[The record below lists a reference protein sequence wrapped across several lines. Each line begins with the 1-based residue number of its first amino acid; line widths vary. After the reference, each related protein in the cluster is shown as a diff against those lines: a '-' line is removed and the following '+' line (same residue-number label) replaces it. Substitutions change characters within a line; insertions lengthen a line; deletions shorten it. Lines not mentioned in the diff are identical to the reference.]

1 MPAYRQESNPYDTIR
16 LLHRRLTTRPDGLL
30 FPMIQTLEAE
40 IDETGSVRFN
50 HPVHLDRKH
59 RVLVMV
65 MPDEVTCPVEETPE
79 DWNRP
84 HIDQPYR
91 YLPSA
96 S

>member
-1 MPAYRQESNPYDTIR
+1 
-16 LLHRRLTTRPDGLL
+16 
-30 FPMIQTLEAE
+30 MIQTLEAE
-40 IDETGSVRFN
+40 VDERGTVKLA
-50 HPVHLDRKH
+50 HPVSFDRKH

-65 MPDEVTCPVEETPE
+65 IGDDRRESDEDSAS

-84 HIDQPYR
+84 YIDQPYR

>member
-1 MPAYRQESNPYDTIR
+1 
-16 LLHRRLTTRPDGLL
+16 
-30 FPMIQTLEAE
+30 MIQTLEAE
-40 IDETGSVRFN
+40 IDEQGSVRFTR
-50 HPVHLDRKH
+50 PVHLDGKH

-65 MPDEVTCPVEETPE
+65 MPDALPGTSDDTPE

>member
-1 MPAYRQESNPYDTIR
+1 MHTMKFSM
-16 LLHRRLTTRPDGLL
+16 L
-30 FPMIQTLEAE
+30 
-40 IDETGSVRFN
+40 
-50 HPVHLDRKH
+50 

-65 MPDEVTCPVEETPE
+65 MPDEVTCPVEETRE

-84 HIDQPYR
+84 YIDQPYR

>member
-1 MPAYRQESNPYDTIR
+1 
-16 LLHRRLTTRPDGLL
+16 
-30 FPMIQTLEAE
+30 MIQTLEAE
-40 IDETGSVRFN
+40 VDEKGTVRLA
-50 HPVHLDRKH
+50 HPVKFDRKH

-65 MPDEVTCPVEETPE
+65 IGDDGAEAGDDSES

-84 HIDQPYR
+84 YVDQPYR

>member
-1 MPAYRQESNPYDTIR
+1 MVKLA
-16 LLHRRLTTRPDGLL
+16 
-30 FPMIQTLEAE
+30 
-40 IDETGSVRFN
+40 
-50 HPVHLDRKH
+50 HPVSFDRKH

-65 MPDEVTCPVEETPE
+65 IGDDCREADEDTAS

-84 HIDQPYR
+84 YVDQPYR

>member
-1 MPAYRQESNPYDTIR
+1 
-16 LLHRRLTTRPDGLL
+16 
-30 FPMIQTLEAE
+30 MIQTLEAE
-40 IDETGSVRFN
+40 IDEQGSVRFN

-65 MPDEVTCPVEETPE
+65 MPDEVTCPVEETRE

-84 HIDQPYR
+84 YIDQPYR